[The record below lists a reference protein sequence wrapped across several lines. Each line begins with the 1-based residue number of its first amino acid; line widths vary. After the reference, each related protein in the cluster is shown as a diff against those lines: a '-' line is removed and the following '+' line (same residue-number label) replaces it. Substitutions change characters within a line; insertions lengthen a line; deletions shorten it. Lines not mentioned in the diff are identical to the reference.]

1 MLKKN
6 VNCIFTALLIIAA
19 LFCTF
24 FFVTDSGLIETS
36 FLSYHVTRT
45 FAMAASEILLTACLI
60 VMCIRSKAA
69 VKQKPYSLAVFPAE
83 IVRLIVVTSVWN
95 WFDRGTADGMVKF
108 RLVMSAAFVIW
119 LASIIVFLYTVLKET
134 TKQKE

>member
-6 VNCIFTALLIIAA
+6 VNCIFTALLVIAV

-24 FFVTDSGLIETS
+24 FFVTDTGLIETS

-45 FAMAASEILLTACLI
+45 FVMAAAEILLTVSLV
-60 VMCIRSKAA
+60 VMCIRSKET
-69 VKQKPYSLAVFPAE
+69 VKQKPYLLAVFPAE

-95 WFDRGTADGMVKF
+95 WFDRGTADGMMKF
-108 RLVMSAAFVIW
+108 RLVMSAAFVIC
-119 LASIIVFLYTVLKET
+119 LACIIVFLYTVLKKT
-134 TKQKE
+134 NKQKE

>member
-6 VNCIFTALLIIAA
+6 VNYIFTALLIIAA
-19 LFCTF
+19 LFGTF
-24 FFVTDSGLIETS
+24 FFVTDTGLLETS

-45 FAMAASEILLTACLI
+45 FVMIAAEILLTVSLV
-60 VMCIRSKAA
+60 VMCISSGGI

-83 IVRLIVVTSVWN
+83 IIRWVVMMSVWN
-95 WFDRGTADGMVKF
+95 WFDRGTADGMMKF

-119 LASIIVFLYTVLKET
+119 LACIIVFLYTVLKKT
-134 TKQKE
+134 NKQKE